1 MDSEFRLMARLCWVR
16 KQVKTHQR
24 PFLSHSRA
32 IQVGRGFGG
41 QYGNRTRLIYDRFR
55 QGFTKALDILVG
67 AQSEQQIDH
76 QHRQSG
82 IGWKKRSDLLEKGE
96 SMFAALGVAA
106 NRRLFREE
114 SNEQR
119 SRPNDLQQTMGW
131 SRS

>member
-1 MDSEFRLMARLCWVR
+1 MTVR
-16 KQVKTHQR
+16 ERMT
-24 PFLSHSRA
+24 
-32 IQVGRGFGG
+32 
-41 QYGNRTRLIYDRFR
+41 
-55 QGFTKALDILVG
+55 
-67 AQSEQQIDH
+67 QSEQQIDY

-96 SMFAALGVAA
+96 AMFAALGVAA